1 MSEVPKEDDKTEKK
15 SKEEEI
21 SFDAVDLML
30 EGNLQAQIN
39 YSMVKG
45 IASAL
50 DEKAQI
56 LIQAEESFEPQE
68 DETFA
73 QVAMPEIEAMAQAVT
88 EGCVNFSKIRFWE
101 ACETAEIAWE
111 ESKDLEGK
119 VIGKMPYGNPLEK
132 PREGNRLLA
141 NLKQIEDWLREVH
154 SLHEKNGMGW
164 VSPYGCPED
173 GQQAYD
179 NRLICINKI
188 ANIISSVEK
197 NFDF

>member
-1 MSEVPKEDDKTEKK
+1 MSEVTQEDDKTEKK

-68 DETFA
+68 DLCLL
-73 QVAMPEIEAMAQAVT
+73 P
-88 EGCVNFSKIRFWE
+88 GS
-101 ACETAEIAWE
+101 
-111 ESKDLEGK
+111 
-119 VIGKMPYGNPLEK
+119 
-132 PREGNRLLA
+132 PRRALLRRA
-141 NLKQIEDWLREVH
+141 LKE
-154 SLHEKNGMGW
+154 
-164 VSPYGCPED
+164 
-173 GQQAYD
+173 
-179 NRLICINKI
+179 
-188 ANIISSVEK
+188 
-197 NFDF
+197 

>member
-1 MSEVPKEDDKTEKK
+1 MSEVTQEDDKTEKK

-45 IASAL
+45 IALAL

-73 QVAMPEIEAMAQAVT
+73 QVAMPEIEAMAQAIT
-88 EGCVNFSKIRFWE
+88 EGCVNFKDSFWE
-101 ACETAEIAWE
+101 ACETAEVAWE

-119 VIGKMPYGNPLEK
+119 VIGKMPFGNPRK
-132 PREGNRLLA
+132 NHVREIVFW
-141 NLKQIEDWLREVH
+141 QI
-154 SLHEKNGMGW
+154 
-164 VSPYGCPED
+164 
-173 GQQAYD
+173 
-179 NRLICINKI
+179 
-188 ANIISSVEK
+188 
-197 NFDF
+197 